1 VAATAGPDGSA
12 VDHYELRIDGA
23 KDSTVLAADCSSTC
37 STQPSSS
44 LSDGSHT
51 WQISAVDTAGNVRDS
66 THQRSPSIPRIRRP
80 PPDPPDPRRAN

>member
-1 VAATAGPDGSA
+1 
-12 VDHYELRIDGA
+12 
-23 KDSTVLAADCSSTC
+23 VLAADCSSTC

-66 THQRSPSIPRIRRP
+66 NASTFTVDTSDQTTTAGSARP
-80 PPDPPDPRRAN
+80 PAGESN